1 MVKFFIDG
9 KQINFSKKKILALK
23 GTGELNT
30 GCQILSFD
38 RMMLNPQLY
47 QVFKGSLSIG
57 ELNSR
62 QDTAG
67 VPRDKGYTL
76 LPGTLEL

>member
-1 MVKFFIDG
+1 MESKLTF
-9 KQINFSKKKILALK
+9 QKKKILALK

-47 QVFKGSLSIG
+47 QVFKGSLTIG

-62 QDTAG
+62 QGTAG

-76 LPGTLEL
+76 LPGTLKNCKK